1 MREREASL
9 EEREAS
15 LEDREASL
23 EERQASLDQKEL
35 RLKKATAKVEM
46 HIELETK
53 QNLQA
58 AEEVRDI
65 LLFSPFLNVSLRR
78 VGHYLCLSVLLGWC
92 HNFCHLVFI
101 YVSLYVIPP
110 SLFRLTSA

>member
-1 MREREASL
+1 MREREVSL

-15 LEDREASL
+15 LEEM
-23 EERQASLDQKEL
+23 EASLDQKEL

-58 AEEVRDI
+58 AEEVSTI
-65 LLFSPFLNVSLRR
+65 LLFSPSFTISLCRA
-78 VGHYLCLSVLLGWC
+78 GHYLC
-92 HNFCHLVFI
+92 H
-101 YVSLYVIPP
+101 
-110 SLFRLTSA
+110 

>member
-15 LEDREASL
+15 LEEREASL
-23 EERQASLDQKEL
+23 EEREASLDQKEL

-58 AEEVRDI
+58 AEEVCAI
-65 LLFSPFLNVSLRR
+65 LLYSPSFTISLCMA
-78 VGHYLCLSVLLGWC
+78 GQYLC
-92 HNFCHLVFI
+92 N
-101 YVSLYVIPP
+101 
-110 SLFRLTSA
+110 